1 MRKKLSIAAI
11 VTGVLLL
18 TACAAGNGQS
28 QSAGNARGSG
38 GQEEAQSGEQNEAS
52 SESSEEMQG
61 KMPGEE
67 AELKGELTILSWF
80 PNAEFTWEAVI
91 EAFTKEHPGVTI
103 TVDCPKEQEM
113 YFENYATKI
122 MSGEG
127 YDIVQEAD
135 FASSQKGWD
144 ELGLFADLYEF
155 MESDENFHKEDYFS
169 CIYEPMETDGKLYS
183 FLRNAAPVYI
193 RMNKRLLEQAGV
205 EYDKETINFD
215 ELYEIYEK
223 VREKCGEKIYLTE
236 DAYYDPLSAY
246 EENYYIQNNL
256 LDTDEYEEYLR
267 KNHAMCYETE
277 KRNVYSEFGQG
288 IAGDVLCRVLGIN
301 LQSADLVNDIFNGT
315 EDFTPAISYVSMHGE
330 RYLASTNS
338 LSISSFS
345 ENKALAWE
353 FLKFVV
359 GNYNV
364 DYRDA
369 GFLPPNKERTTAKCE
384 GVEPEI
390 REKLFQDIEAINAAC
405 SVNINLSRNL
415 EVILEDYYINNTLTA
430 KECRKQMADR
440 VYLYMNE

>member
-1 MRKKLSIAAI
+1 MRKKSSIAAI

-28 QSAGNARGSG
+28 QSAGNAHGSG

-52 SESSEEMQG
+52 GETSKEMQ
-61 KMPGEE
+61 
-67 AELKGELTILSWF
+67 GELTILSWS
-80 PNAEFTWEAVI
+80 PNAELTWEETI
-91 EAFTKEHPGVTI
+91 KAFTKEHPGVTI

-169 CIYEPMETDGKLYS
+169 SIYEPMETDGKLYS
-183 FLRNAAPVYI
+183 FLCYVSPVYI
-193 RMNKRLLEQAGV
+193 RMNRQLLEQAGV

-267 KNHAMCYETE
+267 MNHEICYETE
-277 KRNVYSEFGQG
+277 KREVWSEYGQG
-288 IAGDVLCRVLGIN
+288 IADDVLCRVFSVS
-301 LQSADLVNDIFNGT
+301 LQNTSLVNDIFNGT
-315 EDFTPAISYVSMHGE
+315 EDFAPAVPYVSNHGE
-330 RYLASTNS
+330 RYFFGTNS

-353 FLKFVV
+353 FVKFYMA
-359 GNYNV
+359 N
-364 DYRDA
+364 RDT
-369 GFLPPNKERTTAKCE
+369 GLISPDKENATAKCA

-405 SVNINLSRNL
+405 PVNINLSRNL